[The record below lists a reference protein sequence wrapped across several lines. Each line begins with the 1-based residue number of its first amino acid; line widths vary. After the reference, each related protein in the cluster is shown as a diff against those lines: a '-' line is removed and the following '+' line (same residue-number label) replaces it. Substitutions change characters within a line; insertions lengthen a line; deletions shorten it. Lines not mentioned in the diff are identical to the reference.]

1 MRVLIDGHNALFA
14 LHIAGATHEQQRHAL
29 LRLVGAVAPDATV
42 FFDAR
47 DAPLDAFSP
56 LSELGVRVVY
66 CKRREAD
73 AAILDEVRDA
83 EDAHELLVVTNDR
96 EVRGVAAQHGARC
109 SSVAEFF
116 RRREADEAEDGED
129 PERRVL
135 RGRWR
140 FKPSDFGLPD
150 FVDLDDPDF

>member
-14 LHIAGATHEQQRHAL
+14 LHISGETHEQQRHAL
-29 LRLVGAVAPDATV
+29 LRLVGAVAPEAV
-42 FFDAR
+42 VYFDAR
-47 DAPLDAFSP
+47 DAPADVFSP
-56 LSELGVRVVY
+56 ASELGVRVVY

-83 EDAHELLVVTNDR
+83 EEPRKLMVVTNDR
-96 EVRGVAAQHGARC
+96 EVSGIAAQHGVKC
-109 SSVAEFF
+109 KSVGDFF
-116 RRREADEAEDGED
+116 RRRMQEESEGGD
-129 PERRVL
+129 RRVL

-150 FVDLDDPDF
+150 YVNLDDPDF